1 MIKVKNPRIQSVI
14 ELLTYNNET
23 KLGFL
28 LVSGLVVSAIVI
40 ALTGI
45 SVLPYDP
52 IKQNVGPPLGA
63 PSLQHIFGTDIL
75 GRDVFSRILYAT
87 PNDVFVSF
95 VVVGVS
101 LLVGALLGA
110 TAGYRGGLLD
120 EALMRCTDIIFAIPA
135 LVLAISIGVILGPG
149 IIHMMYALLIIWWP
163 PYARLARGE
172 ALRVSHQNY
181 IEAAKASGIGSVR
194 ILTRHVLPNILTPMV
209 AYATI
214 DIGSVVIIYAGLH
227 FKELFLER
235 NVAGYKCICH
245 SPVLLKVPEEYHY
258 RLVVACAEAF
268 LFGKCSIRVNFID
281 QKIHECKKRQ
291 GDHKC
296 HQCKLPGISE
306 TVHQS
311 NGRIKK
317 SSHNHRRQHI

>member
-1 MIKVKNPRIQSVI
+1 MIKVKNPRTQYVI
-14 ELLTYNNET
+14 DLLNYNNET

-28 LVSGLVVSAIVI
+28 LVSAIVVSAIVI
-40 ALTGI
+40 ALAGD

-52 IKQNVGPPLGA
+52 IKQNVGPPLGG
-63 PSLQHIFGTDIL
+63 PSLQHLFGTDIL
-75 GRDVFSRILYAT
+75 GRDVLSRILSAT

-120 EALMRCTDIIFAIPA
+120 EALMRYTDIIFAIPA

-181 IEAAKASGIGSVR
+181 IEAAKASGIGSIR
-194 ILTRHVLPNILTPMV
+194 ILTRHVLPNILTPML

-214 DIGSVVIIYAGLH
+214 DIGSVVIIYAGLSY
-227 FKELFLER
+227 LGLSIR
-235 NVAGYKCICH
+235 
-245 SPVLLKVPEEYHY
+245 PPLPEWGAMVSAYQDY
-258 RLVVACAEAF
+258 LVSAPWLPIFPALVIGIVVVAFSILGDGLRDAVEAA
-268 LFGKCSIRVNFID
+268 
-281 QKIHECKKRQ
+281 
-291 GDHKC
+291 
-296 HQCKLPGISE
+296 
-306 TVHQS
+306 
-311 NGRIKK
+311 RIG
-317 SSHNHRRQHI
+317 

>member
-1 MIKVKNPRIQSVI
+1 MIKVKNPRTQYVI
-14 ELLTYNNET
+14 DLLNYNNET

-40 ALTGI
+40 ALAGD

-52 IKQNVGPPLGA
+52 IKQNVGPPLGG
-63 PSLQHIFGTDIL
+63 PSLQHLFGTDIL
-75 GRDVFSRILYAT
+75 GRDVLSRILSAT

-120 EALMRCTDIIFAIPA
+120 EALMRYTDIIFAIPA

-181 IEAAKASGIGSVR
+181 IEAAKASGIGSIR
-194 ILTRHVLPNILTPMV
+194 ILTRHVLPNILTPML

-214 DIGSVVIIYAGLH
+214 DIGSVVIIYAGLSY
-227 FKELFLER
+227 LGLSIR
-235 NVAGYKCICH
+235 
-245 SPVLLKVPEEYHY
+245 PPLPEWGAMVSAYQDY
-258 RLVVACAEAF
+258 LVSAPWLPIFPALVIGIVVVAFSILGDGLRDAVEAA
-268 LFGKCSIRVNFID
+268 
-281 QKIHECKKRQ
+281 
-291 GDHKC
+291 
-296 HQCKLPGISE
+296 
-306 TVHQS
+306 
-311 NGRIKK
+311 RIG
-317 SSHNHRRQHI
+317 

>member
-1 MIKVKNPRIQSVI
+1 MIKVKNPRTQYII

-28 LVSGLVVSAIVI
+28 LVSALVVSAIVI
-40 ALTGI
+40 ALAGD

-52 IKQNVGPPLGA
+52 IKQNVGPPLGG
-63 PSLQHIFGTDIL
+63 PSLQHLFGTDIL
-75 GRDVFSRILYAT
+75 GRDVLSRILYAT

-120 EALMRCTDIIFAIPA
+120 EALMRCTDVIFAIPA

-181 IEAAKASGIGSVR
+181 IEAAKASGIGSIR
-194 ILTRHVLPNILTPMV
+194 ILTRHVMPNILTPML

-214 DIGSVVIIYAGLH
+214 DIGSVVIIYAGLSY
-227 FKELFLER
+227 LGLSIR
-235 NVAGYKCICH
+235 
-245 SPVLLKVPEEYHY
+245 PPLPEWGAMVSAYQDY
-258 RLVVACAEAF
+258 LVSAPWLPIFPALVIGIVVVAFSILGDGLRDAVEAA
-268 LFGKCSIRVNFID
+268 
-281 QKIHECKKRQ
+281 
-291 GDHKC
+291 
-296 HQCKLPGISE
+296 
-306 TVHQS
+306 
-311 NGRIKK
+311 RIG
-317 SSHNHRRQHI
+317 

>member
-1 MIKVKNPRIQSVI
+1 MIKVKNPRTQYII

-28 LVSGLVVSAIVI
+28 LVSGLVLSAIVI
-40 ALTGI
+40 ALTGD

-52 IKQNVGPPLGA
+52 IKQNVGPALGA
-63 PSLQHIFGTDIL
+63 PSLQHLFGTDIL

-120 EALMRCTDIIFAIPA
+120 EALMRYTDVIFAIPA

-181 IEAAKASGIGSVR
+181 IEAAKASGIGSIR
-194 ILTRHVLPNILTPMV
+194 ILTRHVLPNILTPML

-214 DIGSVVIIYAGLH
+214 DIGSVVIIYAGLSY
-227 FKELFLER
+227 LGLSIR
-235 NVAGYKCICH
+235 
-245 SPVLLKVPEEYHY
+245 PPLPEWGAMVSAYQDY
-258 RLVVACAEAF
+258 LVSAPWLPIFPALVIGIVVVAFSILGDGLRDAVEAA
-268 LFGKCSIRVNFID
+268 
-281 QKIHECKKRQ
+281 
-291 GDHKC
+291 
-296 HQCKLPGISE
+296 
-306 TVHQS
+306 
-311 NGRIKK
+311 RIG
-317 SSHNHRRQHI
+317 

>member
-1 MIKVKNPRIQSVI
+1 MIKVKNPRTQYVI
-14 ELLTYNNET
+14 DLLNYNNET

-28 LVSGLVVSAIVI
+28 LVSAIVVSAIVI
-40 ALTGI
+40 ALAGD

-52 IKQNVGPPLGA
+52 IKQNVGPPLGG
-63 PSLQHIFGTDIL
+63 PSLQHLFGTDIL
-75 GRDVFSRILYAT
+75 GRDVLSRILSAT

-120 EALMRCTDIIFAIPA
+120 EALMRYTDIIFAIPA

-181 IEAAKASGIGSVR
+181 IEAAKASGIGSIR
-194 ILTRHVLPNILTPMV
+194 ILTRHVMPNILTPML

-214 DIGSVVIIYAGLH
+214 DIGSVVIIYAGLSY
-227 FKELFLER
+227 LGLSIR
-235 NVAGYKCICH
+235 
-245 SPVLLKVPEEYHY
+245 PPLPEWGAMVSAYQDY
-258 RLVVACAEAF
+258 LVSAPWLPIFPALVIGIVVVAFSILGDGLRDAVEAA
-268 LFGKCSIRVNFID
+268 
-281 QKIHECKKRQ
+281 
-291 GDHKC
+291 
-296 HQCKLPGISE
+296 
-306 TVHQS
+306 
-311 NGRIKK
+311 RIG
-317 SSHNHRRQHI
+317 

>member
-52 IKQNVGPPLGA
+52 IKQNVGPALGA
-63 PSLQHIFGTDIL
+63 PSLQHLFGTDIL

-120 EALMRCTDIIFAIPA
+120 EALMRYTDIIFAIPA
-135 LVLAISIGVILGPG
+135 LVLAISIAVILGPG

-181 IEAAKASGIGSVR
+181 IEAAKASGIGSIR
-194 ILTRHVLPNILTPMV
+194 ILTRHVLPNILTPML

-214 DIGSVVIIYAGLH
+214 DIGSVVIIYAGLSY
-227 FKELFLER
+227 LGLSIR
-235 NVAGYKCICH
+235 
-245 SPVLLKVPEEYHY
+245 PPLPEWGAMVSAYQDY
-258 RLVVACAEAF
+258 LVSAPWLPIFPALVIGIVVVAFSILGDGLRDAVEAA
-268 LFGKCSIRVNFID
+268 
-281 QKIHECKKRQ
+281 
-291 GDHKC
+291 
-296 HQCKLPGISE
+296 
-306 TVHQS
+306 
-311 NGRIKK
+311 RIG
-317 SSHNHRRQHI
+317 

>member
-1 MIKVKNPRIQSVI
+1 VIKVKNPRAQYII

-28 LVSGLVVSAIVI
+28 LVSALIVSAIVI
-40 ALTGI
+40 ALAGD

-52 IKQNVGPPLGA
+52 IKQNVGPPLGG
-63 PSLQHIFGTDIL
+63 PSLQHLFGTDIL
-75 GRDVFSRILYAT
+75 GRDVLSRILYAT

-120 EALMRCTDIIFAIPA
+120 EALMRYTDIIFAIPA
-135 LVLAISIGVILGPG
+135 LVLAISIAVILGPG

-181 IEAAKASGIGSVR
+181 IEAAKASGIGSIR
-194 ILTRHVLPNILTPMV
+194 ILTRHVLPNILTPML

-214 DIGSVVIIYAGLH
+214 DIGSVVIIYAGLSY
-227 FKELFLER
+227 LGLSIR
-235 NVAGYKCICH
+235 
-245 SPVLLKVPEEYHY
+245 PPLPEWGAMVSAYQDY
-258 RLVVACAEAF
+258 LVSAPWLPIFPALVIGIVVVAFSILGDGLRDAVEAA
-268 LFGKCSIRVNFID
+268 
-281 QKIHECKKRQ
+281 
-291 GDHKC
+291 
-296 HQCKLPGISE
+296 
-306 TVHQS
+306 
-311 NGRIKK
+311 RIG
-317 SSHNHRRQHI
+317 

>member
-28 LVSGLVVSAIVI
+28 LVSGLVVSAMVI
-40 ALTGI
+40 ALTGD

-52 IKQNVGPPLGA
+52 IKQNVGPPLGG
-63 PSLQHIFGTDIL
+63 PSLQHLFGTDIL

-120 EALMRCTDIIFAIPA
+120 EALMRYTDIIFAIPA
-135 LVLAISIGVILGPG
+135 LVLAISIAVILGPG

-181 IEAAKASGIGSVR
+181 IEAAKASGIGSIR
-194 ILTRHVLPNILTPMV
+194 ILTRHVLPNILTPML

-214 DIGSVVIIYAGLH
+214 DIGSVVIIYAGLSY
-227 FKELFLER
+227 LGLSIR
-235 NVAGYKCICH
+235 
-245 SPVLLKVPEEYHY
+245 PPLPEWGAMVSAYQDY
-258 RLVVACAEAF
+258 LVSAPWLPIFPALVIGIVVVAFSILGDGLRDAVEAA
-268 LFGKCSIRVNFID
+268 
-281 QKIHECKKRQ
+281 
-291 GDHKC
+291 
-296 HQCKLPGISE
+296 
-306 TVHQS
+306 
-311 NGRIKK
+311 RIG
-317 SSHNHRRQHI
+317 

>member
-1 MIKVKNPRIQSVI
+1 VIKVKNPRTQYII

-28 LVSGLVVSAIVI
+28 LVSGLVLSAIVI
-40 ALTGI
+40 ALTGD

-52 IKQNVGPPLGA
+52 IKQNVGPALGA
-63 PSLQHIFGTDIL
+63 PSLQHLFGTDIL

-120 EALMRCTDIIFAIPA
+120 EALMRYTDVIFAIPA

-181 IEAAKASGIGSVR
+181 IEAAKASGIGSIR
-194 ILTRHVLPNILTPMV
+194 ILTRHVLPNILTPML

-214 DIGSVVIIYAGLH
+214 DIGSVVIIYAGLSY
-227 FKELFLER
+227 LGLSIR
-235 NVAGYKCICH
+235 
-245 SPVLLKVPEEYHY
+245 PPLPEWGAMVSAYQDY
-258 RLVVACAEAF
+258 LVSAPWLPIFPALVIGIVVVAFSILGDGLRDAVEAA
-268 LFGKCSIRVNFID
+268 
-281 QKIHECKKRQ
+281 
-291 GDHKC
+291 
-296 HQCKLPGISE
+296 
-306 TVHQS
+306 
-311 NGRIKK
+311 RIG
-317 SSHNHRRQHI
+317 

>member
-1 MIKVKNPRIQSVI
+1 MIKVKDPRIQSII

-52 IKQNVGPPLGA
+52 IKQNVGPALGA
-63 PSLQHIFGTDIL
+63 PSLQHLFGTDIL

-120 EALMRCTDIIFAIPA
+120 EALMRYTDIIFAIPA

-181 IEAAKASGIGSVR
+181 IEAAKASGIGSIR

-214 DIGSVVIIYAGLH
+214 DIGSVVIIYAGLSY
-227 FKELFLER
+227 LGLSIR
-235 NVAGYKCICH
+235 
-245 SPVLLKVPEEYHY
+245 PPLPEWGAMVSAYQDY
-258 RLVVACAEAF
+258 LVSAPWLPIFPALVIGIVVVAFSILGDGLRDAVEAA
-268 LFGKCSIRVNFID
+268 
-281 QKIHECKKRQ
+281 
-291 GDHKC
+291 
-296 HQCKLPGISE
+296 
-306 TVHQS
+306 
-311 NGRIKK
+311 RIG
-317 SSHNHRRQHI
+317 

>member
-1 MIKVKNPRIQSVI
+1 MTKVKNPRTQYII

-28 LVSGLVVSAIVI
+28 LVSALVASAIVI
-40 ALTGI
+40 ALAGV

-52 IKQNVGPPLGA
+52 IEQDVGPPLAG
-63 PSLQHIFGTDIL
+63 PSLQHLFGTDIL

-120 EALMRCTDIIFAIPA
+120 EALMRYTDVIFAIPA
-135 LVLAISIGVILGPG
+135 LVLAISIAVILGRG
-149 IIHMMYALLIIWWP
+149 VINMMYALLIIWWP

-181 IEAAKASGIGSVR
+181 IEAAKASGIGTLR

-214 DIGSVVIIYAGLH
+214 DIGSVVIIYAGLSYLGLSIRPPWP
-227 FKELFLER
+227 EWGAMVSAYQDYLVSAPWLPLFPAL
-235 NVAGYKCICH
+235 VIGI
-245 SPVLLKVPEEYHY
+245 V
-258 RLVVACAEAF
+258 VVAFSILGDGLRDAVEAA
-268 LFGKCSIRVNFID
+268 
-281 QKIHECKKRQ
+281 
-291 GDHKC
+291 
-296 HQCKLPGISE
+296 
-306 TVHQS
+306 
-311 NGRIKK
+311 RIG
-317 SSHNHRRQHI
+317 